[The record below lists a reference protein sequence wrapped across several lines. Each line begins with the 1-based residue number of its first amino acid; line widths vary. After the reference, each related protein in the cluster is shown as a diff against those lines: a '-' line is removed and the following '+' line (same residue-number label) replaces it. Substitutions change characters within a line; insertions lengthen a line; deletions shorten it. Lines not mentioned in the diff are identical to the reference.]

1 MIQKAASLLVLS
13 LILAGVNSSNRPV
26 QEVIAQVARS
36 EEENVMIRFEEQSET
51 KKNEQGV
58 PLLIIESKIPVVTIV
73 GNEGASSKIK
83 AYYDEVKKAFQ
94 IKAKELQD
102 YAEENYGLRPNEEL
116 QYWNSFLLGLSYS
129 ASRVDDKVISLVRDE
144 YEFAGGAHPNSL
156 RYAEQFST
164 ATGEK
169 LTLKDVTKDEIKARK
184 EINDYILKLTKK
196 KEYEGYFFEGYEKE
210 LPRILEEN
218 TWYLSNEGLVVIANE
233 YIIGP
238 HALGILEF
246 TIPYKD
252 ATFLKEEYIR

>member
-1 MIQKAASLLVLS
+1 MIQKAASLFVLS
-13 LILAGVNSSNRPV
+13 LMLAGVNSVNPAW
-26 QEVIAQVARS
+26 EVITQINRS

-58 PLLIIESKIPVVTIV
+58 PLLMIESKIPVVTII
-73 GNEGASSKIK
+73 GNEEASSKIK
-83 AYYDEVKKAFQ
+83 AYYDEVKKGFQ
-94 IKAKELQD
+94 VKAKELQD
-102 YAEENYGLRPNEEL
+102 YAEESYGSRPNEDL
-116 QYWNSFLLGLSYS
+116 QYWNSFALGLSYS
-129 ASRVDDKVISLVRDE
+129 ASRVDEKVISLIREE
-144 YEFAGGAHPNSL
+144 YEFAGGAHPNTV
-156 RYAEQFST
+156 RYTEQFST

-169 LTLKDVTKDEIKARK
+169 LTLKDVTKDEVKARK

-210 LPRILEEN
+210 LPKILEEN
-218 TWYLSNEGLVVIANE
+218 TWYFSNEGLVVIANE

-252 ATFLKEEYIR
+252 ATFLKEEYMK